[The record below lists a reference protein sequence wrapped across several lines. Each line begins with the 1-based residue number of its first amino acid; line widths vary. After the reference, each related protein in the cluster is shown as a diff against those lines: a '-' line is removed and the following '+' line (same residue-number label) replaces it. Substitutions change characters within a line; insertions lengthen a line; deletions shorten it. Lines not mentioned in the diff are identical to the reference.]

1 MRDGEGAA
9 PAPRV
14 GTIYVQ
20 RSPQGGYLADV
31 LELPGCL
38 ARGTTRDDAVARVRA
53 AFTDY
58 LELLSSRGVST
69 EHWKDL
75 DPQAF
80 EVRDAPAPFTF
91 PEDFRPM
98 QEHELRDFLHRFEAS
113 RAALLALVRGI
124 SPDEIERRVT
134 PDAWSIRQTLEH
146 IALTEVALL
155 SRLEKW
161 PNPEFATL
169 QAVHRMA
176 FQRFS
181 VMEPEDTSL
190 DHVIDGRR
198 WSTRKV
204 MRRMLEHEYEHLGQI
219 KEQLAAL
226 GSSERPPE

>member
-1 MRDGEGAA
+1 MSEREGD
-9 PAPRV
+9 PGGPRV

-20 RSPQGGYLADV
+20 PSPQGGFLADV
-31 LELPGCL
+31 VELPGCL
-38 ARGTTRDDAVARVRA
+38 ARGVTRDDAISRVRA
-53 AFTDY
+53 AFADY
-58 LELLSSRGVST
+58 LELLTSRGVST

-75 DPQAF
+75 DPGAF

-91 PEDFRPM
+91 PEDFQPM

-113 RAALLALVRGI
+113 RAALLALVRGL
-124 SPDEIERRVT
+124 SSDEIERRVT
-134 PDAWSIRQTLEH
+134 PEAWSIRETLEH
-146 IALTEVALL
+146 VALSEVRLL

-161 PNPEFATL
+161 PDPEFATL

-190 DHVIDGRR
+190 DHTIDGRR

-219 KEQLAAL
+219 REQLATL
-226 GSSERPPE
+226 GSAERPPE

>member
-1 MRDGEGAA
+1 MQA
-9 PAPRV
+9 
-14 GTIYVQ
+14 
-20 RSPQGGYLADV
+20 SPQGGFLADV

-38 ARGTTRDDAVARVRA
+38 ARGATRDDAVERVRV
-53 AFTDY
+53 AFADY
-58 LELLSSRGVST
+58 LELLGSRGVST
-69 EHWKDL
+69 DHWKDL
-75 DPQAF
+75 DPGTF
-80 EVRDAPAPFTF
+80 EVKDADVPFTF
-91 PEDFRPM
+91 PEDFQPM

-113 RAALLALVRGI
+113 RAALLALVRGL
-124 SPDEIERRVT
+124 SPDEIELRVT
-134 PDAWSIRQTLEH
+134 PDAWSIRETLEH
-146 IALTEVALL
+146 VALTEVRLL

-161 PNPEFATL
+161 PDPEFATL

-190 DHVIDGRR
+190 DHTIDGRR

-226 GSSERPPE
+226 GSDRPPE